1 MRFGRAVVATAVGG
15 TPEVVE
21 HGVTGLLVPRRDPEA
36 LAKAVS
42 ELLLDPTRR
51 AAMGRAAAQRA
62 ELLFN
67 EERLVGKLLGIYS
80 SVRGASA

>member
-1 MRFGRAVVATAVGG
+1 
-15 TPEVVE
+15 
-21 HGVTGLLVPRRDPEA
+21 
-36 LAKAVS
+36 
-42 ELLLDPTRR
+42 LLDPTRR

>member
-1 MRFGRAVVATAVGG
+1 VGG

-21 HGVTGLLVPRRDPEA
+21 HGVTGLLVPKRDPEA

-42 ELLLDPTRR
+42 ELLLDPARR

-62 ELLFN
+62 DVLFN
-67 EERLVGKLLGIYS
+67 EEALVGELLGIYS
-80 SVRGASA
+80 SVLGESP